1 MKERSIK
8 TEEDE
13 SDVSDRLLV
22 KGDGETEDVVPG
34 GWGPLV

>member
-34 GWGPLV
+34 GLGPLV